1 MKAANRF
8 QNPTTAVNQFWQTD
22 FTYLKV
28 IGWGWYF
35 LSTVLD
41 DYSRYIL
48 AWKLCSTMKAT
59 DVQDALNLAL
69 QTAGYSQVS
78 VRHMPRLLGDNGP
91 SYISRELGQWLDDRG
106 MGCKYY
112 RYNSLVCEDVIRL
125 IRCFAEGRL
134 TRLCAKNLR
143 SNPES
148 IILQAVNLRQY
159 PTLLIKFIAETG
171 IKIRLIIIRINISP
185 RHDT

>member
-48 AWKLCSTMKAT
+48 AWKLYSTMKAT

-69 QTAGYSQVS
+69 QTAGYS
-78 VRHMPRLLGDNGP
+78 
-91 SYISRELGQWLDDRG
+91 
-106 MGCKYY
+106 
-112 RYNSLVCEDVIRL
+112 
-125 IRCFAEGRL
+125 
-134 TRLCAKNLR
+134 
-143 SNPES
+143 
-148 IILQAVNLRQY
+148 
-159 PTLLIKFIAETG
+159 
-171 IKIRLIIIRINISP
+171 
-185 RHDT
+185 